1 MMDTIQCAPP
11 QKVSK
16 PIRNQVIT
24 ELHWIQEFLMK
35 ESKITSTQAKDFIR
49 EILALE
55 L

>member
-1 MMDTIQCAPP
+1 MMNIQCAPP

-16 PIRNQVIT
+16 SIRNQVIT

-35 ESKITSTQAKDFIR
+35 ESKMRSTEAKDFIR
-49 EILALE
+49 EILAAE